1 MFCTNT
7 AAARRYR
14 ARTLFATTHISCRF
28 GVSLGCL
35 DIVIRRGAAV
45 YLLALAPEL
54 PIFAILAIFG
64 IYLAEEKDEFIR
76 AVLVQS
82 SLWATCV
89 VLAFTTFWSLLQI
102 YAPAIDLVLKVP
114 MYWVFVLWCVSFAVA
129 QPLVQRRYK

>member
-1 MFCTNT
+1 MFRHRHPQGRSSLFTGSC
-7 AAARRYR
+7 ARV
-14 ARTLFATTHISCRF
+14 AN
-28 GVSLGCL
+28 
-35 DIVIRRGAAV
+35 IRD
-45 YLLALAPEL
+45 P
-54 PIFAILAIFG
+54 AIFG

-114 MYWVFVLWCVSFAVA
+114 MYWVFALWCVSFAVA